1 MIKLQVMSVFPEA
14 KNIWNDEMKSASR
27 YYNNTNL
34 DLNIRDT
41 NVEAEFCDKMGIEL
55 WCKMKKK

>member
-34 DLNIRDT
+34 DLNIRDS
-41 NVEAEFCDKMGIEL
+41 NVEAEFHGEIGIKMR
-55 WCKMKKK
+55 WKVMK

>member
-14 KNIWNDEMKSASR
+14 RNIWNDEMKSASR

-34 DLNIRDT
+34 DLNNRDS
-41 NVEAEFCDKMGIEL
+41 NVEAEFCDKMGIEI
-55 WCKMKKK
+55 WWKMKKK